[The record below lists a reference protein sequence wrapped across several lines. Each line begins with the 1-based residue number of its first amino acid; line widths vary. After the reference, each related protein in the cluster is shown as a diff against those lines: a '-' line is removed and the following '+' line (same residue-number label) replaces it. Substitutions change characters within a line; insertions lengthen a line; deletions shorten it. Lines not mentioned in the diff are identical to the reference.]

1 MYALVYVFCMY
12 LYACGK
18 YGVSSRS
25 SRARASYT
33 VLTLSSVKF
42 VSIFHDHSDS
52 NLPRPVSLC
61 PRGLGFHLGVRPI
74 PRAFDVSSPFLPF
87 PSPPSSTSRPISLS
101 PPSSAPFSPVHP
113 VLSQRCNVY
122 LFSLSPAA
130 WSPRITLREAKRTP
144 SSALVTA
151 ETPELLQRRR
161 GLVSAGWRLHG
172 HRGWLHGP
180 KGGPG
185 QTVVVHITRR
195 PRPADPYSRPV
206 HRRRAA

>member
-1 MYALVYVFCMY
+1 MNFTTSFQRLRCPEVVCVCVCVYALVYVFCMY

-74 PRAFDVSSPFLPF
+74 PRAFDDSSPSSRSPPPLRPHLARSPYRPLRAPLSPLSIPSFSTVQRIPFLPL
-87 PSPPSSTSRPISLS
+87 SRCLEFTDYTPRSEEN
-101 PPSSAPFSPVHP
+101 PVVGFSN
-113 VLSQRCNVY
+113 R
-122 LFSLSPAA
+122 
-130 WSPRITLREAKRTP
+130 
-144 SSALVTA
+144 
-151 ETPELLQRRR
+151 
-161 GLVSAGWRLHG
+161 
-172 HRGWLHGP
+172 
-180 KGGPG
+180 
-185 QTVVVHITRR
+185 
-195 PRPADPYSRPV
+195 
-206 HRRRAA
+206 

>member
-1 MYALVYVFCMY
+1 M
-12 LYACGK
+12 
-18 YGVSSRS
+18 
-25 SRARASYT
+25 
-33 VLTLSSVKF
+33 
-42 VSIFHDHSDS
+42 SIFHDHSDS

-61 PRGLGFHLGVRPI
+61 PRGLGFHLGVCPI
-74 PRAFDVSSPFLPF
+74 PRAFDVSSPSSRSPPPFVHTSPDLPIAPFEPLSLLSIPSISTVQRIPFLPL
-87 PSPPSSTSRPISLS
+87 SRCLESTD
-101 PPSSAPFSPVHP
+101 
-113 VLSQRCNVY
+113 Y
-122 LFSLSPAA
+122 T
-130 WSPRITLREAKRTP
+130 PRAKRTP

>member
-1 MYALVYVFCMY
+1 MHRHTTQKSGRRLKETSGELYDVVSTFALPGSGVCMCVCVYALVYVFCMY

-113 VLSQRCNVY
+113 VFLNGATY
-122 LFSLSPAA
+122 TFSPSLPLPGVHGLHS
-130 WSPRITLREAKRTP
+130 AKRREP
-144 SSALVTA
+144 
-151 ETPELLQRRR
+151 RRR
-161 GLVSAGWRLHG
+161 L
-172 HRGWLHGP
+172 
-180 KGGPG
+180 
-185 QTVVVHITRR
+185 
-195 PRPADPYSRPV
+195 
-206 HRRRAA
+206 